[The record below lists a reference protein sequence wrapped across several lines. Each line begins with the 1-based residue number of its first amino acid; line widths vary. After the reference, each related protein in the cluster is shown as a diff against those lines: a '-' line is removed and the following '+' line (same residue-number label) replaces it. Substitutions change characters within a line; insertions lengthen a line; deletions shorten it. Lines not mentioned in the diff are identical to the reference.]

1 METRI
6 RAPSSEAGTEPA
18 ASNYKSLKE
27 LIRRSLRVGT
37 KVGIVVV
44 VLFLFAFFV
53 PIFSDTTASAS
64 LFGSSVSVT
73 TNASLTFLMFQCG
86 SFYGTHV
93 STSLGGFVSRSV
105 PVGTG
110 YTFKC
115 G

>member
-1 METRI
+1 MY
-6 RAPSSEAGTEPA
+6 APSNEEAIEPTPP
-18 ASNYKSLKE
+18 NYKSLKDGVGG
-27 LIRRSLRVGT
+27 SLNAGT

-53 PIFSDTTASAS
+53 PVFPDTTSSAS
-64 LFGSSVSVT
+64 LFGVSVSVT

-93 STSLGGFVSRSV
+93 TGSLGGSVSGSV
-105 PVGTG
+105 PVGSG

>member
-1 METRI
+1 MN
-6 RAPSSEAGTEPA
+6 A
-18 ASNYKSLKE
+18 
-27 LIRRSLRVGT
+27 GT

-53 PIFSDTTASAS
+53 PIFPDTTASAS
-64 LFGSSVSVT
+64 LFGVNVSVT
-73 TNASLTFLMFQCG
+73 TNASLTFLAFQCG

-93 STSLGGFVSRSV
+93 TGSLGGGVSGSV
-105 PVGTG
+105 PVGSG

>member
-1 METRI
+1 LRD
-6 RAPSSEAGTEPA
+6 GVGG
-18 ASNYKSLKE
+18 SLNA
-27 LIRRSLRVGT
+27 GT

-53 PIFSDTTASAS
+53 PIFPDTTASAS
-64 LFGSSVSVT
+64 LFGVNVSVT
-73 TNASLTFLMFQCG
+73 TNASLTFLVFQCG

-93 STSLGGFVSRSV
+93 TGSLGGGVSGSV
-105 PVGTG
+105 PVGSG